1 MENNEN
7 FRFAIEPREM
17 RVDERKRERLQREEE
32 RGWKKKN
39 GKCKCIDTCE
49 NCKFGVGI
57 NNGRADGERTRGAR
71 LKIIENRGRLRNSE
85 ENKNSETKT
94 SRRNIGIG

>member
-1 MENNEN
+1 
-7 FRFAIEPREM
+7 M
-17 RVDERKRERLQREEE
+17 RVDERKREATNGGRKREREK
-32 RGWKKKN
+32 KKKN

-71 LKIIENRGRLRNSE
+71 LEIIENRDWLRNSE

-94 SRRNIGIG
+94 SSRNIGIG